1 MRPPIYGSHSRLTHI
16 FFFAEM
22 PVSVMPSVFLRIA
35 STFNGWPRLWG
46 KCDAIVVLSGRHVL
60 FCKMTKPYQLFS
72 FCALCG
78 GAHNLKR
85 LLLHVKLSEHHNFSS
100 HLVKWSVK
108 CWLLAFSCC
117 HEASRPRDRRQG
129 RSKFCQQAFL
139 PRTSLPMGY

>member
-1 MRPPIYGSHSRLTHI
+1 MTYSIKFYFEQNLTPYDKLWHVD
-16 FFFAEM
+16 ASTHLW
-22 PVSVMPSVFLRIA
+22 VSFKIDTHLFLQKCQFLFCLLFILRIA

-46 KCDAIVVLSGRHVL
+46 QCDAIVVLSGRHVL

-100 HLVKWSVK
+100 HLVK
-108 CWLLAFSCC
+108 
-117 HEASRPRDRRQG
+117 
-129 RSKFCQQAFL
+129 
-139 PRTSLPMGY
+139 